1 MFPPPPPWSRNFFS
15 AGVTGTNGKTTTTTY
30 LAQILETLHTPVL
43 RVTTLGF
50 YLGPEKLDIPADYD
64 GFVEAHQRALD
75 AGARTSVL
83 ECTSEALGAG
93 FAKAWPISMGIFTNL
108 TRDHLDSHG
117 SAEHYLASKA
127 QLFLHLPVNGFA
139 VLNAYDPASALIAEI
154 IPPGVRIVT
163 YGISSRS
170 AAPVMPVE
178 VTSDAIVVD
187 WSGTQLTLL
196 SGLNGE
202 SRKLRLAAVGE
213 MYAENALAALAA
225 ARQMGVSEEMA
236 FRALEK
242 TPPVPGRFE
251 VLGKGPRGVVDY
263 GHSPDALER
272 TLRTARQLCKGKL
285 TVVFGAGGGRD
296 RGKRAGMG
304 QAARI
309 ADEIILT
316 SDNPRGEDPRS
327 IAEEICRGVGVHP
340 RVSVILDRTAAI
352 LEAFHRVA
360 AQDVVVVAGRGPE
373 TEQVWNGHVLH
384 LEDAVVVRRAL
395 GMAGDDDA

>member
-1 MFPPPPPWSRNFFS
+1 MFPPPPSWSQNFFS

-30 LAQILETLHTPVL
+30 LAQILEALHKPVL

-50 YLGPEKLDIPADYD
+50 YLGTEKIDVPTDYG
-64 GFVEAHQRALD
+64 GFIEAHQRAL
-75 AGARTSVL
+75 AARAQRSVL

-108 TRDHLDSHG
+108 TRDHLDSHL

-127 QLFLHLPVNGFA
+127 QLFLHLPANGVA
-139 VLNAYDPASALIAEI
+139 VLNAYDSASALLAEI
-154 IPPGVRIVT
+154 VPRGVRIVT

-170 AAPVMPVE
+170 AVPVLPVDVAPTAVRVSWQGTDM
-178 VTSDAIVVD
+178 IV
-187 WSGTQLTLL
+187 SAGKT
-196 SGLNGE
+196 GE
-202 SRKLRLAAVGE
+202 SRIVHLAAIGE
-213 MYAENALAALAA
+213 IYAENALAAWTA
-225 ARQMGVSEEMA
+225 ARQLGVSDDVA
-236 FRALEK
+236 IQALEQ

-251 VLGKGPRGVVDY
+251 VIGRGPRGIVDY

-272 TLRTARQLCKGKL
+272 TLHTARKLCKGKL

-316 SDNPRGEDPRS
+316 SDNPRGEDPQT
-327 IAEEICRGVGVHP
+327 IVEEIRHGIGAHP
-340 RVSVILDRTAAI
+340 GLSVILDRAQAI
-352 LEAFHRVA
+352 VRAFHHADVD
-360 AQDVVVVAGRGPE
+360 DVVVVAGRGPE
-373 TEQVWNGHVLH
+373 TEQVLKGRVVR
-384 LEDAVVVRRAL
+384 LEDAAVVREAL
-395 GMAGDDDA
+395 GIMGDDEP